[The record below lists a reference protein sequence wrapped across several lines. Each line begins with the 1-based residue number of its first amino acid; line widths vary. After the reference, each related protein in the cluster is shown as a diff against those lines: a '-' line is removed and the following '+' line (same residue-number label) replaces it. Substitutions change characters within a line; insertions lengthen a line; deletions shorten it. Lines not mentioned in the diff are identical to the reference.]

1 MGTGKGLQFSRYAS
15 LGYWAGIPNQHRQ
28 LDRLPRRMRIGATQR
43 ELSRGNG
50 EGFLALVYVCVSHAD
65 WCCRYGNTVA
75 HVLYKSDDGLWWG
88 KSTRLH
94 QRMKFICFEFGRPG
108 THQAVSFSGAL
119 HDFDEICTK
128 FLVPAN

>member
-15 LGYWAGIPNQHRQ
+15 LRYWAGTPNQHRQ
-28 LDRLPRRMRIGATQR
+28 LDRLPRRMRIGVTQR

-50 EGFLALVYVCVSHAD
+50 EGFLAPVYVCISHTD
-65 WCCRYGNTVA
+65 WCCRYGNIVA
-75 HVLYKSDDGLWWG
+75 HIWYKSDDGLWWG

-94 QRMKFICFEFGRPG
+94 QRMEFICFEFGRPG
-108 THQAVSFSGAL
+108 TDRASFFSGVL
-119 HDFDEICTK
+119 HDFDESCTK